1 MEKVGSNEDD
11 NVSVDLSE
19 LNMSEHSANTNFREG
34 KRVNVHS
41 V

>member
-1 MEKVGSNEDD
+1 MEQDGNNEDD
-11 NVSVDLSE
+11 NVSVDLRE
-19 LNMSEHSANTNFREG
+19 LNMSGHSANTNYREG